1 MDQNVKLNAV
11 TIVLLAIAKTQIN
24 VCLATQALSLIQLLE
39 NVSPTWLVTLT
50 AAVQL
55 VQENTL
61 FLKVF
66 VTNVLILMPIVLLAL
81 ILPKIPVQNVW
92 LVIIWKME
100 NVKHVQTTVLLVWV
114 RKLVSDVLQ
123 DISWLK
129 KPVAQ
134 LVNANF
140 VMVLVPPVLTILP
153 FVLLAQPITI

>member
-1 MDQNVKLNAV
+1 
-11 TIVLLAIAKTQIN
+11 
-24 VCLATQALSLIQLLE
+24 
-39 NVSPTWLVTLT
+39 
-50 AAVQL
+50 
-55 VQENTL
+55 
-61 FLKVF
+61 
-66 VTNVLILMPIVLLAL
+66 
-81 ILPKIPVQNVW
+81 
-92 LVIIWKME
+92 ME

-153 FVLLAQPITI
+153 FVLLAQPITIWKVQAVFLFIKLLLLLNLTLL

>member
-66 VTNVLILMPIVLLAL
+66 VTNVLILILIVLLAL